1 MPQEPRHVTLAQVA
15 AAAGVTVATA
25 SYALRNS
32 RKISAA
38 TAARV
43 TEIARSL
50 DYRPDPR
57 IASLMAHIR
66 QARPVTHGEHI
77 AFLWIHSKPG
87 VRTYPLAYDGARARA
102 SQLGF
107 GLSEFWLSERGLKPA
122 RLADIL
128 ESRGITG
135 VVLSPL
141 HDRIQ
146 FTIDWDWRRFS
157 AAVIGNASCTPD
169 LHHAGHHHFAGMR
182 LALEKAAQDRPRR
195 IAAVID
201 HDINER
207 ARRAWSAAFIE
218 HYPTPVSA
226 RKYLAVVK
234 DPGTDA
240 TGQWLADVRPST
252 LLTTLSLLKRLKALD
267 VRLPEETR
275 VILLD
280 WQPNPHGYAGV
291 NVREDLIA
299 ASAIDI
305 VAAQLQCNERG
316 APEQVKMLLLPG
328 TWQPA
333 GVVSP
338 SESAGRPA
346 VSSPSPV

>member
-1 MPQEPRHVTLAQVA
+1 MPSEPRHVTLAQVA

-32 RKISAA
+32 PKISAA

-43 TEIARSL
+43 NEIARRL
-50 DYRPDPR
+50 GYRPDPR

-66 QARPVTHGEHI
+66 QARPVTHGEQI

-87 VRTYPLAYDGARARA
+87 VRTYSLAFEGARDRA
-102 SQLGF
+102 LQLGF
-107 GLSEFWLSERGLKPA
+107 GLTEFWLSEPGLTPA

-128 ESRGITG
+128 RSRGIVG

-141 HDRIQ
+141 HDRTH
-146 FTIDWDWRRFS
+146 FEIDWDWSRFS

-182 LALEKAAQDRPRR
+182 LALEKAQEHHPGR
-195 IAAVID
+195 IAAALD
-201 HDINER
+201 YDINER

-218 HYPTPVSA
+218 HHPTPASV
-226 RKYLAVVK
+226 RKNLAIIK
-234 DPGTDA
+234 EDPIPDA
-240 TGQWLADVRPST
+240 TIRWFET
-252 LLTTLSLLKRLKALD
+252 LGPATLVTTLSLLKRLRSTGVVPPDAM
-267 VRLPEETR
+267 R

-280 WQPNPHGYAGV
+280 WRPNPHGYGGID
-291 NVREDLIA
+291 VREDLVA
-299 ASAIDI
+299 ANAIDM

-316 APEQVKMLLLPG
+316 APEHVKMLLLPG
-328 TWQPA
+328 SWQPTGTRQPILVNA
-333 GVVSP
+333 T
-338 SESAGRPA
+338 
-346 VSSPSPV
+346 